1 MLFHQNTAVVG
12 GLQREKCPGNCK
24 SLVVFITAVFVPILI
39 SGVYYYITV

>member
-12 GLQREKCPGNCK
+12 GLQRENVQVIVKVWW
-24 SLVVFITAVFVPILI
+24 LFITAVFVPILI